1 MDFSERFELYKE
13 GGMITDEDIADIMS
27 VIRLFHDDYGVVLEE
42 ENAAPFIAHLCAAYG
57 RLVSKEPVDE
67 IPEAVMEE
75 LRSLDTY
82 RESEEILEKVMNA
95 TKNPLN
101 ETEQGYALLHINN
114 LIAQFK
120 ETGEWHASTKT
131 E

>member
-1 MDFSERFELYKE
+1 MDFSERFDLYKE
-13 GGMITDEDIADIMS
+13 GGMITDDDIEDLNA
-27 VIRLFHDDYGVVLEE
+27 VIDLFKNEYGVLLQE
-42 ENAAPFIAHLCAAYG
+42 ENAATFIAHLCAAYG

-67 IPEAVMEE
+67 LPEAVIEE
-75 LRSLDTY
+75 LESLDTY
-82 RESEEILEKVMNA
+82 ELSRQILEKVMNV

-120 ETGEWHASTKT
+120 ESGEWHIVS
-131 E
+131 EN

>member
-1 MDFSERFELYKE
+1 VK
-13 GGMITDEDIADIMS
+13 
-27 VIRLFHDDYGVVLEE
+27 LEE

-57 RLVSKEPVDE
+57 RLVTKEEVDE
-67 IPEAVMEE
+67 LPEAVVSE
-75 LRSLDTY
+75 LKSLDTY
-82 RESEEILEKVMNA
+82 ELSKEILKKVMNV

-120 ETGEWHASTKT
+120 ESGEWHTA